1 MTRLSALVLSLCFVS
16 GVFGATGATQA
27 DAETLRVLALNSE
40 QFFYEENG
48 TFRGIEAQILD
59 YFAKS
64 RGATLDVE
72 FVNGFAELL
81 DRIEKHEA
89 DIAAGT
95 ITITDEREQRVDFSA
110 PYFPVQVVLVERAN
124 DRSQSIK
131 DLAGHKVAAF
141 QQTTAV
147 DALSAEPSIEIV
159 TSLSGIE
166 GMLGAVSRGEIRG
179 AAADSSAIIPVLEQY
194 PDLEIT
200 LTLGEEQDFG
210 FAVPEGSAL
219 RDALSEHVLRMKES
233 GIYFRIVTEE
243 MGSRATEI
251 VRAARGR

>member
-1 MTRLSALVLSLCFVS
+1 MTRLSALALSLLF
-16 GVFGATGATQA
+16 ALGATQA
-27 DAETLRVLALNSE
+27 GAETIRVLALDSE

-48 TFRGIEAQILD
+48 TFQGIEAQILD

-81 DRIEKHEA
+81 ERIERHEA
-89 DIAAGT
+89 DVAAGT
-95 ITITDEREQRVDFSA
+95 ITITEEREKRVDFSA
-110 PYFPVQVVLVERAN
+110 PYFPVQVVLVERSN
-124 DRSQSIK
+124 DRSESIR

-141 QQTTAV
+141 QRTTAV
-147 DALSAEPSIEIV
+147 DALAAEPGIEIV
-159 TSLSGIE
+159 TSLSGID

-179 AAADSSAIIPVLEQY
+179 AAADSSAIIPTLDRY
-194 PDLEIT
+194 PDLQIT
-200 LTLGEEQDFG
+200 LTFGEEQNFG
-210 FAVPEGSAL
+210 FAVPQGSQL
-219 RDALSEHVLRMKES
+219 GKDLSEHVLRMKES